1 MSGTPPVPRDD
12 PSPTPRDE
20 PGATGAAGAP
30 ASSDEL
36 RRLRALLLGDTRTR
50 VDGIETRLEAMELTP
65 EALAERLPEA
75 IALRARQDRQLGVA
89 LAPTVESA
97 ISESVRRRPG
107 EFADAIFPVLGPAI
121 RKAIAETMAELVG
134 SINRAMEHSF
144 SVRGLQ
150 WRMESWRSGV
160 PYAQVVLRHA
170 LVYRVEQVFL
180 VHAETGL
187 LLAKASPPD
196 LAVPDADLVS
206 GMLTAI
212 RDFVGDSFAQDAA
225 AGGLRTFSVGELTVM
240 VEPGPHALLAAV
252 VRGQPAESFRR
263 KTQETIESVHA
274 QFSNALTEFDGDSR
288 PFEPVQ
294 PLLQDCLVTVL
305 DTDARPGASVN
316 WRPLAIGAGLVLAA
330 VIALSALSAWR
341 WRRVIAALDATA
353 GLTVVSS
360 DRGWRSGSIRG
371 LRDPDAASPGA
382 TIAAAGGD
390 TLHITQRWDP
400 YLSLA
405 PDVVIARARRALG
418 EAAGVRY
425 ALRGD
430 TLVASG
436 HAALDWVSAVRA
448 RASLPNGV
456 GATDLSAVG
465 LDVPAELDP
474 LVREISEARVL
485 FDVGSAVPGAAG
497 SASPSALARRLSELQ
512 ARVRDLGGDVE
523 LGLTG
528 RSDGSGTDAA
538 NAALSQQRAD
548 AVRALLAPRA
558 GGATIVTRALG
569 ATQPLETADP
579 AARARENRSV
589 SFAVRLLLHPSVR

>member
-1 MSGTPPVPRDD
+1 MSGTPPVPRDEPSQSSRDD
-12 PSPTPRDE
+12 PGSTVVTR
-20 PGATGAAGAP
+20 AHAA
-30 ASSDEL
+30 SDEL
-36 RRLRALLLGDTRTR
+36 AQLRALLLGPERTR
-50 VDGIETRLEAMELTP
+50 MSEIESRLDAMEITP

-75 IALRARQDRQLGVA
+75 IALRGRQDKQLGVA
-89 LAPTVESA
+89 LSPTVESA

-144 SVRGLQ
+144 SVRGLK
-150 WRMESWRSGV
+150 WRLEAWRSGV

-180 VHAETGL
+180 VHAATGL

-212 RDFVGDSFAQDAA
+212 RDFVGDSFAHDAA

-263 KTQETIESVHA
+263 KTQETIERVHA
-274 QFSNALTEFDGDSR
+274 QFSSALTEFDGDGQ

-305 DTDARPGASVN
+305 DTDAAPGAAVN
-316 WRPLAIGAGLVLAA
+316 WRPLLIGAGLLVAA
-330 VIALSALSAWR
+330 VVAMTAISAWR
-341 WRRVIAALDATA
+341 WRRVIAALDRTP

-360 DRGWRSGSIRG
+360 ARGWRSRSIRG
-371 LRDPDAASPGA
+371 LRDPDAALPNT

-390 TLHITQRWDP
+390 TLRITQRWDP
-400 YLSLA
+400 VLSLA
-405 PDVVIARARRALG
+405 PVVVIARAQRALAG
-418 EAAGVRY
+418 AAAVRY

-430 TLVASG
+430 TLVAAG
-436 HAALDWVSAVRA
+436 RAPLDWVSATQA
-448 RASLPNGV
+448 RASLP
-456 GATDLSAVG
+456 T
-465 LDVPAELDP
+465 
-474 LVREISEARVL
+474 
-485 FDVGSAVPGAAG
+485 
-497 SASPSALARRLSELQ
+497 ASF
-512 ARVRDLGGDVE
+512 
-523 LGLTG
+523 
-528 RSDGSGTDAA
+528 
-538 NAALSQQRAD
+538 N
-548 AVRALLAPRA
+548 
-558 GGATIVTRALG
+558 
-569 ATQPLETADP
+569 
-579 AARARENRSV
+579 
-589 SFAVRLLLHPSVR
+589 